1 MSPEKA
7 GNAGLGHSGGVVS
20 GHNDSK
26 GPAAPS
32 PTILHF
38 THKSFPAF
46 HCAITLFSP
55 PSQLALG
62 VTCGPV
68 VGFPGSWEAFISLP
82 PSAALWRNHLTS
94 LDSSQQSLRFHKL
107 YCQLIWRLVLLRA
120 LQTCPA
126 RKVPS
131 VYSVSSSWLVSIPV
145 SECTCAP

>member
-68 VGFPGSWEAFISLP
+68 VGFPGSWVDSWHSFLFLP
-82 PSAALWRNHLTS
+82 QLPSGEIT
-94 LDSSQQSLRFHKL
+94 
-107 YCQLIWRLVLLRA
+107 
-120 LQTCPA
+120 
-126 RKVPS
+126 
-131 VYSVSSSWLVSIPV
+131 
-145 SECTCAP
+145 